1 MNYQVFLNVNG
12 VFVFSANRIMENV
25 LVSPMRFFFDPHHYK
40 LQLVKLSKWDAMGII
55 SVCTVYYCKIQI
67 LKIVNCNQGPIS
79 SIKFVRHILN
89 CAYVVF

>member
-55 SVCTVYYCKIQI
+55 SVCTVNYCKIQI
-67 LKIVNCNQGPIS
+67 LKIANCNQNSTHVPTMIEHTGW
-79 SIKFVRHILN
+79 
-89 CAYVVF
+89 AT